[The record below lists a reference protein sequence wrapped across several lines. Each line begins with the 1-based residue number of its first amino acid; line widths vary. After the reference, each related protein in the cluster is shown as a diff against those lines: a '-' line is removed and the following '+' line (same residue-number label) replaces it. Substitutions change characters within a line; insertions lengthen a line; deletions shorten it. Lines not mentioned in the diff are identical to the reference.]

1 MCHPGIL
8 GPELA
13 RARTRLK
20 QSRQEELNALTSP
33 EVRAAVQEAGV
44 RLTGFGGLS

>member
-13 RARTRLK
+13 QSRTRLK
-20 QSRQEELNALTSP
+20 QSRQDELNALTSP
-33 EVRAAVQEAGV
+33 EVRAAVQESGV
-44 RLTGFGGLS
+44 RLSGFGCLS